1 MTGAPGKVAKVLAHE
16 MGHHLYQNVLSQQM
30 MDDWKQLVTGEQVD
44 LDLRDVLKMRK
55 RDHDGDLENELAFEK
70 RMRRENPVMALQI
83 ATLMDDPRYKDLD
96 LWSLKSIEDY
106 INRGGYAAKNPEE
119 AFCEAIGL
127 LVGFGPRAL
136 LPVYRA
142 ALKTLFPKLRVE
154 SAHRLAD
161 QLEEAI
167 TERSEFKRGKIR
179 ASKLKYIHFTD
190 EAGALGM
197 VKEKKIWQ
205 SDYAGRA
212 VYAVAVGGTF
222 MPGVQ
227 LSKAG
232 RAPKGRT
239 VAILFTTDE
248 FPDIVYPEEVL
259 WHKKEIRVKSARIIT
274 VEKAKRLLDS
284 SLVKDDELTGIPVHP
299 STSSWEAG
307 KVRSKE
313 RMPTGRL

>member
-1 MTGAPGKVAKVLAHE
+1 LGLIDVDEIEKYIKDHDPVIRAPG
-16 MGHHLYQNVLSQQM
+16 
-30 MDDWKQLVTGEQVD
+30 
-44 LDLRDVLKMRK
+44 
-55 RDHDGDLENELAFEK
+55 
-70 RMRRENPVMALQI
+70 NPI
-83 ATLMDDPRYKDLD
+83 
-96 LWSLKSIEDY
+96 S
-106 INRGGYAAKNPEE
+106 GYAAKNEEE
-119 AFCEAIGL
+119 AFCEAL
-127 LVGFGPRAL
+127 ARLVAWGPRAVM
-136 LPVYRA
+136 PDIRA
-142 ALKTLFPKLRVE
+142 ALKILFPKLRVE
-154 SAHRLAD
+154 SMNRLAD